1 LSELYKRSLYRNK
14 DYDFI
19 FGSDIVEY
27 DIRSAGLSLIKY
39 YDLLPQKTIDFLEGM
54 EKDARNKQIGMIQ
67 RDDPVFKERLKESF
81 VNIRKVFFETND
93 IQDNEILAIKKDA
106 IFTLDRHMSQRAFG
120 PVEFVRKNT
129 YTSYLYLNNYEMYIN
144 SMLRKIDIK
153 GLSDYEE
160 HRAYMLDFLISFC
173 AVNEGAPSKKLPIS
187 RLLTFIDKYRHK
199 DLPAGYYRRL
209 SQENNFIIFDEI
221 NEEWVEV
228 NDIDTSKYDVDISY
242 NYINYLVPLAG
253 IYI

>member
-1 LSELYKRSLYRNK
+1 
-14 DYDFI
+14 
-19 FGSDIVEY
+19 
-27 DIRSAGLSLIKY
+27 
-39 YDLLPQKTIDFLEGM
+39 M

-106 IFTLDRHMSQRAFG
+106 IFTLDRHMSQRTFG

-173 AVNEGAPSKKLPIS
+173 AVNEGASSKKLPIS